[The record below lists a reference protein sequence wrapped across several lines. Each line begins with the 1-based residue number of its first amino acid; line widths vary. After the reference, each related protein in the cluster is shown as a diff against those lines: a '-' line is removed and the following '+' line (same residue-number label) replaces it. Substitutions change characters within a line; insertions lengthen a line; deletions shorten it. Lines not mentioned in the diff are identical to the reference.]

1 MNLDELRVQ
10 IDDIDRQM
18 VDLFVHRM
26 EVCEQIGRYKKEH
39 NLPTGDSRRERD
51 KLVEVSG
58 LAPEELQT
66 YVRSLYAQLFELSR
80 SWQDRLIL
88 EPSPLCARIEAA
100 LRDTPAVFPAMGSIA
115 CQGVE
120 GSYSQQAAER
130 LFSAPSILF
139 FHTFESVFSAID
151 SGLCDYG
158 VLPLENS
165 TAGSVNQIYDLMMR
179 YRFHIVRSVRLKV
192 DHSLLALPG
201 ARLEDIREVFS
212 HEQAIAQCAGFFK
225 AHPEIHATVCP
236 NTAAA
241 AQMVA
246 QSGRTD
252 AAALASSVCAK
263 VYGLKTLASG
273 VQDQGNNFTRFIC
286 ISKTMRI
293 FPGAD
298 RTSVMLTTP
307 HRPGSL
313 FRVLSRINA
322 LGINLTKL
330 ESRPLPDRNF
340 EFMFYFD
347 LETPVY
353 SPQLIQLINELDH
366 QCDSFAYLGSYSEV
380 V

>member
-18 VDLFVHRM
+18 VDLFVRRM
-26 EVCEQIGRYKKEH
+26 EVCEQIGRYKKE
-39 NLPTGDSRRERD
+39 NGLPTGDSRRERD
-51 KLVEVSG
+51 KLVEVSKQ
-58 LAPEELQT
+58 APEALET

-80 SWQDRLIL
+80 SWQDRIIL
-88 EPSPLCARIEAA
+88 EPSPLCAGIETA
-100 LRDTPAVFPAMGSIA
+100 LQTTPAVFPSMGTIA

-179 YRFHIVRSVRLKV
+179 YRFSIVRSVRLKV

-246 QSGRTD
+246 QSGRRD
-252 AAALASSVCAK
+252 AAALASSVCAG

-286 ISKTMRI
+286 ISKRMQI

-353 SPQLIQLINELDH
+353 SPQLIQLISELDH